1 LSRAIITG
9 INGATQIGLLIV
21 KSADGRPSGFV
32 RGAFVIIETIRA
44 RRSFQDIAALDE
56 EAFPLDRASLIMAL
70 EEYPDLDVQE
80 YLRKLDTLAARAEV
94 LIGEDFDP
102 TDTIECINQVLF
114 VQEGLRGNDEDY
126 YDPRNSFLNEV
137 LDRRL
142 GIPISL
148 SVIFMEVAK
157 RIGFQIEGVGFPG
170 HFLVKHVDNDRDI
183 IVDPFNLGRILTP
196 NDCQELLDKVYNGTV
211 SINASLLQPMNKRT
225 ILTRMLYNLKG
236 VYIQKEQKYKA
247 LSVIDRIL
255 MLNPWTPSEVRDRG
269 LLYMETSLFAKALA
283 DLEAYLARAAAP
295 EDQAYIKNHIKLLRS
310 IVCEQN

>member
-1 LSRAIITG
+1 MIL
-9 INGATQIGLLIV
+9 
-21 KSADGRPSGFV
+21 D
-32 RGAFVIIETIRA
+32 TIRA
-44 RRSFQDIAALDE
+44 SQSFQAIAALDE
-56 EAFPLDRASLIMAL
+56 EALPLDRAALIMAL

-80 YLRKLDTLAARAEV
+80 YLRRLDTLAARAEV
-94 LIGEDFDP
+94 LAGEDSDP
-102 TDTIECINQVLF
+102 ISRIESINQVLF

-157 RIGFQIEGVGFPG
+157 RINFPIMGLGFPG
-170 HFLVKHVDNDRDI
+170 HFLVKHVSNDRDI
-183 IVDPFNLGRILTP
+183 IIDPFNLGRILTP
-196 NDCQELLDKVYNGTV
+196 NDCQELLDKAYNGTV
-211 SINASLLQPMNKRT
+211 SMNASLLQPMNKRA

-236 VYIQKEQKYKA
+236 VYVQKEQGYKA
-247 LSVIDRIL
+247 VSIIDKIL

-283 DLEAYLARAAAP
+283 DLESYLSRAVAP
-295 EDQAYIKNHIKLLRS
+295 EDSAYIKNHIKMLRS